1 MNTETVNIKK
11 LKPNPANPRTIKDDK
26 FHKLVQSVKAFPEML
41 KLRPIVVNDKM
52 EVLGGNMRLRACIE
66 AGMSEVSIIRA
77 SELTEDQQREFIIKD
92 NVGFGEWDMDA
103 LANEWDAEELQEWG
117 LDLPGDFSGGL
128 GDDSE
133 AQEDAY
139 EMPDEIKTDIVL
151 GDLFEIGPH
160 RLLCG
165 DSTDRESVERL
176 MGGEKADIMV
186 TDPPY
191 GIDLDTDYSKMG
203 STTTKY
209 EKISGDEKEFDLRD
223 VLAIADVK
231 EKYIWG
237 GDYLVNSLE
246 WMSGTQLIWAK
257 RHSEEENKVFG
268 SAFESLWVSYKCKK
282 AIWFIR
288 PINQSSERLGKHP
301 TQKPVECMGRCISMS
316 KLKGHIYDAFL
327 GSGTTMVAS
336 HQLNRRCFG
345 MELDPK
351 YCQVIIDRMLKLD
364 PALEIKKNGQP
375 YEVPELN
382 KV

>member
-117 LDLPGDFSGGL
+117 LDLPGFDSG
-128 GDDSE
+128 SE
-133 AQEDAY
+133 AQEDDY
-139 EMPDEIKTDIVL
+139 EMPDEIETDIVL
-151 GDLFEIGPH
+151 GDLFEIGRH

-165 DSTDRESVERL
+165 DSTAAENFNRL
-176 MGGEKADIMV
+176 KCGAYIIV

-191 GIDLDTDYSKMG
+191 GIDLDTDYSGMG
-203 STTTKY
+203 ASTTKY
-209 EKISGDEKEFDLRD
+209 AKIEGDQSEFDIKS
-223 VLAIADVK
+223 VAGLAGAK
-231 EKYIWG
+231 EMYLWG
-237 GDYLVNSLE
+237 GDYFTKTIP
-246 WMSGTQLIWAK
+246 WATGTPIVWAK

-268 SAFESLWVSYKCKK
+268 SAFEVLWVSYKCKRQ
-282 AIWFIR
+282 IWFIR

-301 TQKPVECMGRCISMS
+301 TQKPIECMSRAIGLS
-316 KLKGHIYDAFL
+316 KYRGIIYDPFL

-336 HQLNRRCFG
+336 EQLDRTCYG
-345 MELDPK
+345 MEIDPK

-364 PALEIKKNGQP
+364 PTLEIKKNGQP

>member
-139 EMPDEIKTDIVL
+139 EMPDEIKTDIIL

-364 PALEIKKNGQP
+364 PTLEIKKNGQP
-375 YEVPELN
+375 YNISELAT
-382 KV
+382 V